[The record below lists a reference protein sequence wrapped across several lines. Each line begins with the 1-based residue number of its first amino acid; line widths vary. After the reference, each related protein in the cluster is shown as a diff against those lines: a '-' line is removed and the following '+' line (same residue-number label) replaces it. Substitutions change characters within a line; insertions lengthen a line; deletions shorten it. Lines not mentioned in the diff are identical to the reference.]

1 MDFRV
6 LGFISPEYSISL
18 DRESQD
24 IFEHLAK
31 RPVVW
36 DEDKTLWSKQ
46 LVLDAKSWS
55 PQLLFPDEPHLLV
68 KSKPYKEQYR
78 ISPGGKWGYVNRIM
92 KRGIPLDL
100 YQGNRRGK
108 VGFTEDVVIPNLVE
122 TRYWDTYM
130 SITPAECLTQR
141 AGIRKATGKV
151 VIGGLGMGWLLRK
164 VAQKRSVREIIVVEI
179 CEDLLDWYGYNL
191 CERISHETN
200 TPIKVICDDV
210 LNHMGRHG
218 DETRYLV
225 DIWKSY
231 PEEYWGLSE
240 KWQRAIGELS
250 ISGVGVF
257 SV

>member
-1 MDFRV
+1 MYWFDMDFRV

-100 YQGNRRGK
+100 YKEIAEGK
-108 VGFTEDVVIPNLVE
+108 LV
-122 TRYWDTYM
+122 
-130 SITPAECLTQR
+130 
-141 AGIRKATGKV
+141 
-151 VIGGLGMGWLLRK
+151 LLRMWL
-164 VAQKRSVREIIVVEI
+164 S
-179 CEDLLDWYGYNL
+179 
-191 CERISHETN
+191 RI
-200 TPIKVICDDV
+200 
-210 LNHMGRHG
+210 
-218 DETRYLV
+218 
-225 DIWKSY
+225 
-231 PEEYWGLSE
+231 
-240 KWQRAIGELS
+240 
-250 ISGVGVF
+250 
-257 SV
+257 